1 MRVRIVLRDR
11 SSGLYY
17 RGERDWVRN
26 GYDAMTFSNII
37 DAEAYCRAHHLRD
50 LQFIQQ
56 QGYFFRRSAGAS
68 AGAGAE
74 RASLDNV
81 SN

>member
-1 MRVRIVLRDR
+1 MRVKIVLRDR

-17 RGERDWVRN
+17 RGERDWVRT

-37 DAEAYCRAHHLRD
+37 DAEAFCRAHHLGD

-56 QGYFFRRSAGAS
+56 QGYIFRRPAAGKDTDGPAL
-68 AGAGAE
+68 E
-74 RASLDNV
+74 NFPNRPL
-81 SN
+81 

>member
-1 MRVRIVLRDR
+1 MRVKIVLRDR
-11 SSGLYY
+11 STGLYY
-17 RGERDWVRN
+17 KSEHNWVRN

-37 DAEAYCRAHHLRD
+37 DAEAYCRAQGLRD

-56 QGYFFRRSAGAS
+56 QGHFFRGPSARTGAS
-68 AGAGAE
+68 PQTIE
-74 RASLDNV
+74 RS

>member
-1 MRVRIVLRDR
+1 MRVKIVLRDR
-11 SSGLYY
+11 CSGLYY

-37 DAEAYCRAHHLRD
+37 DAEAYCRANHLGD

-56 QGYFFRRSAGAS
+56 QGYFFRPPAGGNEADRAAIENAS
-68 AGAGAE
+68 
-74 RASLDNV
+74 N
-81 SN
+81 